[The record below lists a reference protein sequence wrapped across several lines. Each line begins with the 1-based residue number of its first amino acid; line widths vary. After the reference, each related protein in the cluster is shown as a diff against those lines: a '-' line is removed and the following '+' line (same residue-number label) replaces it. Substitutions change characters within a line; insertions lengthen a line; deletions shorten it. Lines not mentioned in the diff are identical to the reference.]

1 MILAAKEL
9 LILAGIN
16 IYMENI
22 THPET
27 LLKDPLPAGK
37 VAVNYII
44 DAFLIICNNSKSIF
58 SKTIF
63 CRVIFHKTFLLLNLF
78 LLAGMFRTSAQ
89 QNVNYALYANIIYR
103 FTKYINWPDDKK
115 SGVFIIGIVGD
126 SPLYDEI
133 KSFTANKTVGNQ
145 KIVIKTFSSGAA
157 VYNCQILFISEDESR
172 SLKKIAIVTTGTSTL
187 LISESTGLA
196 YKGSCINFIIANE
209 HLKLEINKTNIEDRH
224 LDIAS
229 ELLSLGTVVK

>member
-1 MILAAKEL
+1 
-9 LILAGIN
+9 
-16 IYMENI
+16 MENLI
-22 THPET
+22 HPENQ
-27 LLKDPLPAGK
+27 LKGSVPAGE
-37 VAVNYII
+37 VTANHLI
-44 DAFLIICNNSKSIF
+44 DTFLVIYNNFKLIFFKSIF
-58 SKTIF
+58 YRVVFYKIF
-63 CRVIFHKTFLLLNLF
+63 FLLNLF
-78 LLAGMFRTSAQ
+78 LLTGIFRTTAQ

-103 FTKYINWPDDKK
+103 FTKYINWPEDKK
-115 SGVFIIGIVGD
+115 SGIFIIGIVGD

-145 KIVIKTFSSGAA
+145 KIVIKTFSSGAT

-187 LISESTGLA
+187 LISESIGLA